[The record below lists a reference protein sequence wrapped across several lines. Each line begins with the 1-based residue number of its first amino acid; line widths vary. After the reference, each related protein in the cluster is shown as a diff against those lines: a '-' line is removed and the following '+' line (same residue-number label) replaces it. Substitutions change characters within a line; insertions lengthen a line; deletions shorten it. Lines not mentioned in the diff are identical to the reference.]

1 MDTASTVVVIAC
13 ALVAGL
19 YLLMYVC
26 VYTIL
31 FLLFFLEF
39 LCYLH
44 RLVSRFFA
52 RLAETHSPRH
62 YQVDWGLVVP
72 ELSVRELD
80 FYQGK
85 PLGVFTPVIVRI
97 EE

>member
-1 MDTASTVVVIAC
+1 
-13 ALVAGL
+13 
-19 YLLMYVC
+19 MYVC

-31 FLLFFLEF
+31 FLLILLEF
-39 LCYLH
+39 LCYLY
-44 RLVSRFFA
+44 RLVSRVFA
-52 RLAETHSPRH
+52 RLTETHSPRH

-72 ELSVRELD
+72 ELSVQEMA

-97 EE
+97 DE